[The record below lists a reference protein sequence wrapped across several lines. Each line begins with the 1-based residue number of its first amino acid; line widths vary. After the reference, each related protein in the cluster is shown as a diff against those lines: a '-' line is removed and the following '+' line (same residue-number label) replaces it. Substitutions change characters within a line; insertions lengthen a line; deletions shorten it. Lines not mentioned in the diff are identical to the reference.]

1 MLSLQQ
7 SEQLT
12 CVTYGVGG
20 QPCCGLEA
28 AEMAAAA
35 PGAFGPGTKF
45 VIFFETQCDSEHCL
59 RGLGRLLGKDEGGS
73 LFH

>member
-28 AEMAAAA
+28 AEMAAAGRA
-35 PGAFGPGTKF
+35 LAGRWPGALARQLFIF
-45 VIFFETQCDSEHCL
+45 IFF
-59 RGLGRLLGKDEGGS
+59 
-73 LFH
+73 